1 MAYRFFLLLYI
12 LVVLMP
18 ALRVLDVISSQGLY
32 LNVINFFSTVYILYE
47 MYLKKNVQFK
57 FNYNFVI
64 VSFTCFFLW
73 SSVTIFWALNKSE
86 SLRVI
91 SEIFTII
98 LALINI
104 LFHSRQI
111 KINRIHFIFCILFF
125 MQILE
130 ISFLTFDYLK
140 DILNGIYRPGS
151 MRYLGLTGNKNI
163 ASFSVLIKVPV
174 FLYFI
179 YTKNNFKFKIYFKS
193 VSYLGIFLSF
203 YIIFFVTLTRAAQI
217 SYILLILFFII
228 QNIRSSFIESKG
240 ILAKLKPQIQFL
252 IPVLLALFIG
262 INFSNNTVS
271 INENISTAFETQDA
285 SSNER
290 LKFYKY
296 AIEIISDNF
305 FTGTGIGSWEL
316 ESIKK
321 DRLEMKSYVVPYH
334 THNDFL
340 EIFSETGIFGFLFF
354 YVPIIILYIQLFISI
369 LFNENNDKR
378 YTSLIIFLML
388 SMYIA
393 DALLNFP
400 FARVIQNINLI
411 FIIVLGCYNLK
422 DKFVLIGKPSNLK
435 KINFLIVFF
444 FLITPLSIYSSYR
457 QFSSSRDQSLLLYA
471 FNQNNFKFF
480 TDEELQKIE
489 RVYPNLTLT
498 ALPISTIIGIHYFTY
513 GDLEKADKYFR
524 EGIKANP
531 YLNISKS
538 YLGRVF
544 DKKGIKDSARY
555 YTKKAFE
562 NMPHN
567 PVHFAHYVQVL
578 IRDYDTLTIKE
589 AYDFIPNKQKD
600 ERFEKLYY
608 LAMSNLLDK
617 DEGRLVLN
625 NVKKGSIEDDGL
637 KKSYYILELGRERV
651 AEGYI
656 NYLKAESYFKNNDF
670 SSAAKFYDLAFE
682 KNPLEYPYIENASIA
697 YLRQGKLDKAMEKIN
712 VVIDNMDFENVNG
725 KAYYIKGLIYLEMD
739 EQKIACEE
747 FEKAL
752 KYNFNS
758 EVALFNY
765 CR

>member
-1 MAYRFFLLLYI
+1 MANRLFLFLYI
-12 LVVLMP
+12 LVILMP

-32 LNVINFFSTVYILYE
+32 LNIINFFSTIFILYNT
-47 MYLKKNVQFK
+47 YLIKNK
-57 FNYNFVI
+57 RFNFRYNFLV
-64 VSFTCFFLW
+64 VSFICFFIW
-73 SSVTIFWALNKSE
+73 SSITALWAVNQSE

-91 SEIFTII
+91 SEIFTTI
-98 LALINI
+98 LALINV
-104 LFHSRQI
+104 LFHSQQI
-111 KINRIHFIFCILFF
+111 KINRIHFIFCVLFF

-140 DILNGIYRPGS
+140 DVLNGIYRPGS

-179 YTKNNFKFKIYFKS
+179 YVKNEYKFKFFFRSI
-193 VSYLGIFLSF
+193 SYLYFALSF

-217 SYILLILFFII
+217 SYLLLILFFLIQSLRYTLRSKKDII
-228 QNIRSSFIESKG
+228 R
-240 ILAKLKPQIQFL
+240 KLKPQIKFL
-252 IPVLLALFIG
+252 LPILLALFFG
-262 INFSNNTVS
+262 MNFSKNTTS
-271 INENISTAFETQDA
+271 INENISTAFINQDA
-285 SSNER
+285 STNER
-290 LKFYKY
+290 IKFYKY
-296 AIEIISDNF
+296 AIEIIRDNF

-316 ESIKK
+316 ESIEK

-334 THNDFL
+334 VHNDFL
-340 EIFSETGIFGFLFF
+340 EIFSETGVFGFLFL
-354 YVPIIILYIQLFISI
+354 YVPILIIYIQLFISI
-369 LFNENNDKR
+369 LFNKNNNKR
-378 YTSLIIFLML
+378 FISLIIFLML

-422 DKFVLIGKPSNLK
+422 DKFVLLGQPKNFKTINL
-435 KINFLIVFF
+435 FVVLL
-444 FLITPLSIYSSYR
+444 FLITPLSLYSSYR

-513 GDLEKADKYFR
+513 GDLEKADMYFR

-589 AYDFIPNKQKD
+589 AYDYIPDKKKD

-697 YLRQGKLDKAMEKIN
+697 YLRQGKLEKAMEKIN
-712 VVIDNMDFENVNG
+712 VVIDNMDLENVNG
-725 KAYYIKGLIYLEMD
+725 KAHYIKGLIYLEMD
-739 EQKIACEE
+739 EQKIACEQ

-758 EVALFNY
+758 KVALFNY